1 MLLIETMRSSIRSHC
16 LLALLHSV
24 SLSLSISISLFLSA
38 ALLLFSVAAHQNETE
53 RNETKQNRT
62 EQNEINCLGAPAQ
75 LLVLGQVYLPA
86 RKAQSERLR
95 ASLSGSKPTSAFIV
109 SFVVGASVSSLGRH
123 MLEQSLANIRSLALV
138 HSLAQSDWSLARS
151 LAGQRR
157 KFKRTTARSH

>member
-1 MLLIETMRSSIRSHC
+1 MK
-16 LLALLHSV
+16 
-24 SLSLSISISLFLSA
+24 
-38 ALLLFSVAAHQNETE
+38 QNETK
-53 RNETKQNRT
+53 RNKT

-95 ASLSGSKPTSAFIV
+95 ASLSGSKPTSALIV

-151 LAGQRR
+151 LANDANLNERLR
-157 KFKRTTARSH
+157 AVIDR